1 MTDKSSML
9 IDAMDRFNMG
19 DYIEIF
25 EVVDYLQG
33 KYNVSKREAEE
44 IAFMAEADFSMG
56 DITD

>member
-1 MTDKSSML
+1 MANKAAML

-33 KYNVSKREAEE
+33 KYDVSKREAEE
-44 IAFMAEADFSMG
+44 IAFMAEAEF
-56 DITD
+56 TQE